1 MPVQQPARPCVVL
14 LSHECRDS
22 QGLCRPRLIRVR
34 LSISMLTMQPGGR
47 GYDTSV
53 TVFDT
58 QGRLYQVEYA
68 RESVKRGTTTV
79 GLKYRDG
86 LILIIDKRLT
96 NTLVIA
102 DSIEKM
108 FQIDDHI
115 GATTSGLVAD
125 ARQLVERAR
134 IQCQVNRMTYGN
146 RMAVPALV
154 KKMGDFMQSFTQ
166 YGGARPFGTAL
177 LIAGSDDTGF
187 HLYELDVSGA
197 YLAYNAGGI
206 GVGKALVIDYF
217 ENNWK
222 PNMTQ
227 NAAIKMGLEA
237 LSDSMDDSL
246 NHDAVEIAVV
256 NSEGYQK
263 LDHETALKH
272 LEKIS

>member
-1 MPVQQPARPCVVL
+1 MPVLHPSHPCVVL

-22 QGLCRPRLIRVR
+22 QDPCQPRLIRVR
-34 LSISMLTMQPGGR
+34 LSISTLTMQPGGR

-125 ARQLVERAR
+125 ARQLIERAR

-146 RMAVPALV
+146 SISVPALV

-177 LIAGSDDTGF
+177 LIAGSDDADF
-187 HLYELDVSGA
+187 HLYERDVSGA

-237 LSDSMDDSL
+237 LNDSMDDSL

-256 NSEGYQK
+256 NSDGYQK
-263 LDHETALKH
+263 LDHETTLKH